1 MKLIYFF
8 LLNVVSCLNLNS
20 LSQIS
25 RKELLNS
32 FSQLTLLKPLL
43 IKNDINKINNYE
55 NVLEETIKNE
65 DLQEKEDI
73 LINTVDYDIYFYS
86 PITKYSCFELETNL
100 LILDNKSQM
109 LKNKYNIDT
118 GPINLHIQSNGGS
131 LFHSIYIVDLIQNLE
146 TPVYTYID
154 GFAASAATLISVS
167 GKKRYM
173 SKNSLMLIHQ
183 LSGGVNGKF
192 FEIKDES
199 ENLDG
204 LMNFIIKTYL
214 ENSKMEEDNL
224 REILKRDIWLNASYC
239 LKNGLVD
246 GIL

>member
-73 LINTVDYDIYFYS
+73 LINTFDYDIYFYS

>member
-1 MKLIYFF
+1 
-8 LLNVVSCLNLNS
+8 
-20 LSQIS
+20 
-25 RKELLNS
+25 
-32 FSQLTLLKPLL
+32 
-43 IKNDINKINNYE
+43 
-55 NVLEETIKNE
+55 
-65 DLQEKEDI
+65 
-73 LINTVDYDIYFYS
+73 
-86 PITKYSCFELETNL
+86 
-100 LILDNKSQM
+100 M